1 VIVLLCLLKS
11 SLQAYNCAVS
21 RVDEPCSSVAMS
33 CSVNLLDEMAL
44 RGG

>member
-1 VIVLLCLLKS
+1 
-11 SLQAYNCAVS
+11 
-21 RVDEPCSSVAMS
+21 VDEPCSSVAMS